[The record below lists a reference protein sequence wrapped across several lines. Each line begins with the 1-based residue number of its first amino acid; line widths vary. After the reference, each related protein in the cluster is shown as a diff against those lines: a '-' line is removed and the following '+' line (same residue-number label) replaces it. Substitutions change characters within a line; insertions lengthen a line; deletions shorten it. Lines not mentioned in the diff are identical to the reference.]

1 MRVAVHAEHGE
12 LVETVLEERQRV
24 SKEAL
29 DEMDRRV
36 QHLTQAVA
44 PKNAAHL
51 LGAEDE
57 WASVEMM
64 RGKGVRRWLNA
75 MWADNLDARQP

>member
-36 QHLTQAVA
+36 QHLAQAVA
-44 PKNAAHL
+44 PKIAAHL
-51 LGAEDE
+51 LGQGF
-57 WASVEMM
+57 
-64 RGKGVRRWLNA
+64 RG
-75 MWADNLDARQP
+75 